1 MFNVRKIKYKGHK
14 MNYKDLKQETL
25 NYFLKIKNFNVFDLE
40 KKDIEKQEVLEDLMR
55 FMIFFEELESKEK
68 NKELKKIDYKKTL
81 IKIKKY
87 LNTLDSM
94 IS

>member
-1 MFNVRKIKYKGHK
+1 

-25 NYFLKIKNFNVFDLE
+25 NYFLKIKDISIFDLE

-55 FMIFFEELESKEK
+55 FMIFFEELELKEK
-68 NKELKKIDYKKTL
+68 NKELKKIEYKKTL
-81 IKIKKY
+81 IKVKKY
-87 LNTLDSM
+87 LSTLDSM

>member
-1 MFNVRKIKYKGHK
+1 

-25 NYFLKIKNFNVFDLE
+25 NYFLKIKGFNALDFE